1 MKYYIDLS
9 DVVSTSSL
17 SLKIFRSKF
26 LDTNIPIL
34 NSVDDFFIRKS
45 YIGGATDYYKLYG
58 ENLYYYD
65 VNSLYPHAM
74 LNPMPLSIIKKH
86 EDLSGINLSNFFGFA
101 LAEIYCPGPTII
113 KNPVLPYKDEKTG
126 KTIFPRGSWT
136 GTYFSEELKAVE
148 SLGYSI
154 RLIKGYEY
162 SKEDLFTEYVKHF
175 YEMKRDSEGASRFI
189 AKMHLNTLY
198 GIFGRKKDLIETK
211 VINKDEFKDYL
222 VNRSVKSIVELNN
235 KAILLLQNN
244 IPVRLLSLINEYT
257 SDLSSGSIQSYLTQV
272 KSNVAIASAITSYA
286 RIHMMQYKLDG
297 HIFYTDTDS
306 IFTNKPL
313 DLTLIGKDL
322 GLMKDELGGLV
333 IKEAYFLDIKKQ
345 GYWYLDKK
353 GNRIEKSTIAGIP
366 RNSVSFDE
374 VKSLVKGS
382 VLTRDIDN
390 MFYHDFSKLDIHIKK
405 HKVSISFHP
414 SKKLQ
419 GNEYLPP
426 KVNTLNNF
434 DKIKRMA
441 LSYSKRYLAFFKKY
455 LIDIIEKIK
464 S

>member
-1 MKYYIDLS
+1 MMKF
-9 DVVSTSSL
+9 
-17 SLKIFRSKF
+17 K
-26 LDTNIPIL
+26 L
-34 NSVDDFFIRKS
+34 N
-45 YIGGATDYYKLYG
+45 G
-58 ENLYYYD
+58 N
-65 VNSLYPHAM
+65 
-74 LNPMPLSIIKKH
+74 
-86 EDLSGINLSNFFGFA
+86 
-101 LAEIYCPGPTII
+101 
-113 KNPVLPYKDEKTG
+113 
-126 KTIFPRGSWT
+126 
-136 GTYFSEELKAVE
+136 
-148 SLGYSI
+148 
-154 RLIKGYEY
+154 
-162 SKEDLFTEYVKHF
+162 
-175 YEMKRDSEGASRFI
+175 
-189 AKMHLNTLY
+189 
-198 GIFGRKKDLIETK
+198 
-211 VINKDEFKDYL
+211 
-222 VNRSVKSIVELNN
+222 
-235 KAILLLQNN
+235 
-244 IPVRLLSLINEYT
+244 
-257 SDLSSGSIQSYLTQV
+257 
-272 KSNVAIASAITSYA
+272 
-286 RIHMMQYKLDG
+286 
-297 HIFYTDTDS
+297 IFYTDTDS
-306 IFTNKPL
+306 IFTDKPL

-333 IKEAYFLDIKKQ
+333 IKEAYFLDIKKY

-426 KVNTLNNF
+426 KVNTLNNL